1 MLTTSMF
8 VVTCCLEIIEDGV
21 DRVKSVAAEDFVD
34 LVDAN
39 DFTSSNCLLSV
50 SVCCSRILSSVL
62 RLVACTACVDIK
74 VEMRAL
80 DSWLRSSVA
89 CILEAVEIAMS
100 STRVHI
106 ESSLSP
112 CER

>member
-1 MLTTSMF
+1 MTTSMF
-8 VVTCCLEIIEDGV
+8 VDACAFEVIEDGV
-21 DRVKSVAAEDFVD
+21 ERVISVVADDSID
-34 LVDAN
+34 LVDAM

-50 SVCCSRILSSVL
+50 SVCCSRILSSEL
-62 RLVACTACVDIK
+62 RLVACSACVVIRLD
-74 VEMRAL
+74 MRVL
-80 DSWLRSSVA
+80 DSLIRSSVA
-89 CILEAVEIAMS
+89 CIREAVEIAMS

>member
-1 MLTTSMF
+1 MTTSMF
-8 VVTCCLEIIEDGV
+8 VEACGLETIEDGV
-21 DRVKSVAAEDFVD
+21 ERVSSVIAEDSVD
-34 LVDAN
+34 LVDAM

-50 SVCCSRILSSVL
+50 SVYCSRILSRVL

-74 VEMRAL
+74 LEMRAM
-80 DSWLRSSVA
+80 DSSIRSSVA
-89 CILEAVEIAMS
+89 CIREAVEIAMS
-100 STRVHI
+100 STRAHI

>member
-1 MLTTSMF
+1 VTTSMF
-8 VVTCCLEIIEDGV
+8 VEACGLETIEDGV
-21 DRVKSVAAEDFVD
+21 ERVSSVIAEDSVD
-34 LVDAN
+34 LVDAM

-50 SVCCSRILSSVL
+50 SVYCSRILSRVL

-74 VEMRAL
+74 LEMRAM
-80 DSWLRSSVA
+80 DSSIRSSVA
-89 CILEAVEIAMS
+89 CIREAVEIAMS
-100 STRVHI
+100 STRAHI